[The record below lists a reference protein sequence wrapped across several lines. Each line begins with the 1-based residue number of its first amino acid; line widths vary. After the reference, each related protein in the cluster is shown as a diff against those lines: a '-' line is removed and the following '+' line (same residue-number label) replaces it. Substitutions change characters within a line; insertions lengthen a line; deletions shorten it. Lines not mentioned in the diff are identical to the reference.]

1 MHISLSKCSGGVR
14 LKVMDTFKCV
24 SVSNNPSR
32 SFKPGLVRSLGNL
45 YSLDDFIDEDRN
57 ASTPSYPSSP
67 PPALFSA
74 SSLLP
79 SGPPPPRFGFGYPVR
94 QEVNNNLNNPPAPA
108 LRPAMRGGFRPNP
121 RVPVPGVLTGRHL
134 SRSVPVSGFSDFSS
148 KHVSFPFYVWI
159 LTFFGSF
166 VNFSLLLLNK
176 SAFLLLSSHP
186 PTFVFHLSC
195 FFLLLI
201 FVFYFLHTLQPH
213 ASAKQIPAFI
223 IFYLHKMS
231 VSLFLSV

>member
-67 PPALFSA
+67 PPALFSP

-148 KHVSFPFYVWI
+148 KHVSFPFLCLDPDLFW
-159 LTFFGSF
+159 F
-166 VNFSLLLLNK
+166 V
-176 SAFLLLSSHP
+176 
-186 PTFVFHLSC
+186 C
-195 FFLLLI
+195 
-201 FVFYFLHTLQPH
+201 
-213 ASAKQIPAFI
+213 
-223 IFYLHKMS
+223 
-231 VSLFLSV
+231 